1 MADIRSMFMTILIT
15 EQKKTC
21 NDTVLAGDTDA
32 NRAVELKDII
42 LDLRIVSGINPGIY
56 IHKESSVTEN
66 DIIRA

>member
-1 MADIRSMFMTILIT
+1 MTILIT